1 MSRSTLG
8 NAGLRTTIPRRL
20 ILDFMEN
27 SDQRHLAAE
36 DIYRALGDA
45 GHEVGIATVYRVLTQ
60 FEQSGLVLK
69 HRFDGEKST
78 YELNDERHHDHMV
91 CIECGRVY
99 EFVDP
104 QIEKRQEQVAGT
116 LGFTLQDHSLHLFGV
131 CEGMEKD
138 GKCSL
143 PQDASSGI
151 HQMGKQTKLSRT
163 RT

>member
-1 MSRSTLG
+1 MSRSTLD
-8 NAGLRTTIPRRL
+8 NAGLRTTVPRRL
-20 ILDFMEN
+20 ILNVLEN
-27 SDQRHLAAE
+27 SDDRHLAAE
-36 DIYRALGDA
+36 DIYRTLCDA
-45 GHEVGIATVYRVLTQ
+45 GQEVGIATVYRVLTQ

-91 CIECGRVY
+91 CVECGRVY

-104 QIEKRQEQVAGT
+104 QIEQRQEQVAKS
-116 LGFTLQDHSLHLFGV
+116 LGFSLQDHSLHLFGM

-143 PQDASSGI
+143 SQDDIPGI
-151 HQMGKQTKLSRT
+151 HQMDKKPD
-163 RT
+163 